1 MAEPVV
7 ADPRIARAR
16 AGDELAFTELYDEYA
31 PRVYRFLLLRVR
43 QPADAEDL
51 LQRVFL
57 KVIEALPGFQERG
70 VPFGA
75 WLFRIAR
82 NASIDFERARRATG
96 TLDALV
102 DEPDALPGPA
112 ALVEQAVARA
122 RVHDALATLTPE
134 QRDVVAYR
142 FLAGLSPAEIGNL
155 MGKREGT
162 IRALQFRALQSLRR
176 LGREAFDDLLGS
188 VQ

>member
-1 MAEPVV
+1 MAEPVI
-7 ADPRIARAR
+7 ADPRVARAR

-57 KVIEALPGFQERG
+57 KVIEALPGFEERG
-70 VPFGA
+70 LPFGA

-82 NASIDFERARRATG
+82 NTAIDFERARRAASV
-96 TLDALV
+96 LDDLV
-102 DEPDALPGPA
+102 EQPDELPGPA
-112 ALVEQAVARA
+112 ALAEQALARA
-122 RVHDALATLTPE
+122 RVREALATLTDE

-142 FLAGLSPAEIGNL
+142 FLAGLGPAEIGRL

-162 IRALQFRALQSLRR
+162 VRALQFRALQALRK
-176 LGREAFDDLLGS
+176 LGRESFDDLLGS